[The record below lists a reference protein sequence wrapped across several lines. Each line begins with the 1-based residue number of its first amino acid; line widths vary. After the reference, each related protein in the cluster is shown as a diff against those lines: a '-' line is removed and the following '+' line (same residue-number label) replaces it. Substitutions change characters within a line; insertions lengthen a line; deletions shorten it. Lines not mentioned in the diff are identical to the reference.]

1 MIAMGGAIGVGLF
14 MGAGGRLASTGPALI
29 FSYAI
34 AGVIAYLL
42 MRALGE
48 LIMYRQTSG
57 SFVSYA
63 GEMFGKKGAY
73 LSGWM
78 YFINW
83 GMTGI
88 AELIAIGLYFQFF
101 FPNVPVE
108 ASAIAALALLVAVN
122 LLSVKAFGEFEF
134 WASCLKVGAI
144 LIFLA
149 VGTFMVV
156 TNAQVGDGHAS
167 VANLFAAEGGMFPK
181 GALVMVLVL
190 NAVIFAYNGIELVG
204 ITAGEMQDPER
215 EVPKA
220 VRAVVLRIVVFYVGS
235 VTLLAML
242 LPSDQYVAGTSPF
255 VTVFGQMGLAW
266 VGDVMNMIVITAA
279 LVLLQL
285 GPVLHR
291 PRVPHHGQQR
301 PRTPVAH
308 QNVQAA
314 RPVRGH
320 PRHRG
325 VLPGRHPAQHLAGRF
340 LRVRPGAQLGL
351 HRRDLL
357 LGRHLRQPDCAAA
370 PQGRHLQ
377 PADARFAVDQLGG
390 PGRPARHHGAH
401 RFRHHDQQ
409 ERRGLLP
416 GPLDPGHHPVLRPGP
431 VAGLAEGQEQR
442 AQERAVQLAPLT
454 AGGWLSLPK
463 PTAGHPFGAARRL
476 AFPVHSSPLLAAG
489 NPTDCRSGRFPGAKP
504 GWSVR
509 RAVLRLSDIGRSG
522 PQSAATPRGQTPG
535 RGRFP

>member
-1 MIAMGGAIGVGLF
+1 MPQSTPTDLENRTAPPVAVDSSLSAEGYSKTLGRRHVTMIAMGGAIGVGLF

-57 SFVSYA
+57 SLVSYS
-63 GEMFGKKGAY
+63 GEMFGQKGAY

-144 LIFLA
+144 VIFLA

-156 TNAQVGDGHAS
+156 TNAKVGDGHAS
-167 VANLFAAEGGMFPK
+167 VSNLFAAEGGMFPK

-204 ITAGEMQDPER
+204 VTAGEMEKPER

-220 VRAVVLRIVVFYVGS
+220 IRAVVLRIVVFYVGS
-235 VTLLAML
+235 VLLLAML
-242 LPSDQYVAGTSPF
+242 LPSDQYKAGTSPF
-255 VTVFGQMGLAW
+255 VTVFGQMGLGW

-279 LVLLQL
+279 LSSCNSGLYSIGRVFRTMANNGHAPQWLTKMSKRHVPYAAILAIAAFYLVGILLNIWLGGSHAFDLALNSASIGVIFCWGSIFASQIVLRRRK
-285 GPVLHR
+285 G
-291 PRVPHHGQQR
+291 
-301 PRTPVAH
+301 VAST
-308 QNVQAA
+308 
-314 RPVRGH
+314 
-320 PRHRG
+320 
-325 VLPGRHPAQHLAGRF
+325 LPMPGSPWTSWAGM
-340 LRVRPGAQLGL
+340 LGL
-351 HRRDLL
+351 LAITVLIGFDTMTSKDGEVFY
-357 LGRHLRQPDCAAA
+357 LGLWTLATIPFFALVLWLGWQKVKNNQPKS
-370 PQGRHLQ
+370 
-377 PADARFAVDQLGG
+377 QL
-390 PGRPARHHGAH
+390 
-401 RFRHHDQQ
+401 F
-409 ERRGLLP
+409 
-416 GPLDPGHHPVLRPGP
+416 
-431 VAGLAEGQEQR
+431 
-442 AQERAVQLAPLT
+442 
-454 AGGWLSLPK
+454 S
-463 PTAGHPFGAARRL
+463 
-476 AFPVHSSPLLAAG
+476 
-489 NPTDCRSGRFPGAKP
+489 
-504 GWSVR
+504 
-509 RAVLRLSDIGRSG
+509 
-522 PQSAATPRGQTPG
+522 
-535 RGRFP
+535 

>member
-1 MIAMGGAIGVGLF
+1 MPAGAWPP
-14 MGAGGRLASTGPALI
+14 PARRSI

-73 LSGWM
+73 VSGWM

-83 GMTGI
+83 AMTGI

-108 ASAIAALALLVAVN
+108 LSAIAALLLLVGVN

-156 TNAQVGDGHAS
+156 TNAQVGDGNAS
-167 VANLFAAEGGMFPK
+167 VNNLFAAEGGMFPE
-181 GALVMVLVL
+181 GALVMTLVL

-204 ITAGEMQDPER
+204 ITAGEMQDPAK

-220 VRAVVLRIVVFYVGS
+220 IRAVVFRIVVFYVGS

-255 VTVFGQMGLAW
+255 VTVFGQMGLGW
-266 VGDVMNMIVITAA
+266 MGDVMNMIVITAA
-279 LVLLQL
+279 LSSCNSGLYSIGRIFRTMANNGHAPEWLTRMSKSHVPYAAILAIGGVYLVGILLNIWLGGSHAFDLALNSASIGVIFTWGAIFASQIALRPDQRQGLGPSRARRSLGQL
-285 GPVLHR
+285 GR
-291 PRVPHHGQQR
+291 PDCPAAHHG
-301 PRTPVAH
+301 
-308 QNVQAA
+308 
-314 RPVRGH
+314 
-320 PRHRG
+320 
-325 VLPGRHPAQHLAGRF
+325 
-340 LRVRPGAQLGL
+340 
-351 HRRDLL
+351 
-357 LGRHLRQPDCAAA
+357 PD
-370 PQGRHLQ
+370 
-377 PADARFAVDQLGG
+377 
-390 PGRPARHHGAH
+390 
-401 RFRHHDQQ
+401 RFRHHDRRN
-409 ERRGLLP
+409 RRGLP
-416 GPLDPGHHPVLRPGP
+416 PRSLDPGDHPVLRAPA
-431 VAGLAEGQEQR
+431 VARLAQGQEQR
-442 AQERAVQLAPLT
+442 AEERSRNSRRSAASPANDDGGPPVRGPAVVALEGAP
-454 AGGWLSLPK
+454 
-463 PTAGHPFGAARRL
+463 
-476 AFPVHSSPLLAAG
+476 
-489 NPTDCRSGRFPGAKP
+489 RSA
-504 GWSVR
+504 
-509 RAVLRLSDIGRSG
+509 AVLRHGPGGGATKPWAHESG
-522 PQSAATPRGQTPG
+522 GGHPPKECP
-535 RGRFP
+535 PPLCLE

>member
-1 MIAMGGAIGVGLF
+1 MARYGMRTGNDSASWPTMCTAANNATERAQQSQMFSFPLSLPINRCRKMYSSTKGPTTTSNGTISQAGTCCIRACRPAWLAEVCGGPVTATRTQVTIIAMGGAIGVGLF

-57 SFVSYA
+57 SLVSYA

-73 LSGWM
+73 MSGWM

-156 TNAQVGDGHAS
+156 SNAKVGGGHAS
-167 VANLFAAEGGMFPK
+167 VANLFADDGGMFPK

-190 NAVIFAYNGIELVG
+190 NAVIFSYNGIELVG
-204 ITAGEMQDPER
+204 ITAGEMENAKR

-220 VRAVVLRIVVFYVGS
+220 IRAVVLRIVVFYVGS
-235 VTLLAML
+235 VLLLAML
-242 LPSDQYVAGTSPF
+242 LPSDQYKAGVSPF
-255 VTVFGQMGLAW
+255 VTVFGQMGLGW

-279 LVLLQL
+279 LSSCNSGLYSI
-285 GPVLHR
+285 G
-291 PRVPHHGQQR
+291 RVF
-301 PRTPVAH
+301 RTMA
-308 QNVQAA
+308 NN
-314 RPVRGH
+314 GH
-320 PRHRG
+320 
-325 VLPGRHPAQHLAGRF
+325 
-340 LRVRPGAQLGL
+340 
-351 HRRDLL
+351 
-357 LGRHLRQPDCAAA
+357 A
-370 PQGRHLQ
+370 PQWLTKMSKRHV
-377 PADARFAVDQLGG
+377 PYAAI
-390 PGRPARHHGAH
+390 
-401 RFRHHDQQ
+401 
-409 ERRGLLP
+409 
-416 GPLDPGHHPVLRPGP
+416 
-431 VAGLAEGQEQR
+431 LA
-442 AQERAVQLAPLT
+442 
-454 AGGWLSLPK
+454 
-463 PTAGHPFGAARRL
+463 
-476 AFPVHSSPLLAAG
+476 
-489 NPTDCRSGRFPGAKP
+489 
-504 GWSVR
+504 
-509 RAVLRLSDIGRSG
+509 
-522 PQSAATPRGQTPG
+522 
-535 RGRFP
+535 

>member
-1 MIAMGGAIGVGLF
+1 MPSPIPTELKSAPAQSVVVDSTLSAEGYKKTLSGRHVTMISMGGAIGVGLF

-63 GEMFGKKGAY
+63 GEMFGKKGAFVA
-73 LSGWM
+73 GWM

-122 LLSVKAFGEFEF
+122 LLSVRAFGEFEF

-144 LIFLA
+144 VIFLA

-156 TNAQVGDGHAS
+156 TNAQVGEGHAS
-167 VANLFAAEGGMFPK
+167 VANLFHDEGGMFPK

-204 ITAGEMQDPER
+204 ITAGEMQDAKR

-220 VRAVVLRIVVFYVGS
+220 IRAVVMRIVVFYVGS
-235 VTLLAML
+235 VLLLAML
-242 LPSDQYVAGTSPF
+242 LPSDQYKAGVSPF
-255 VTVFGQMGLAW
+255 VTVFGQMGLGW

-279 LVLLQL
+279 LSSCNSGLYSIGRVFRTMANNGHAPQWLTRMSSRHVPYMAILAIAAFYLVGIMLNIWLGGSHAFDLALNTASIGVIFTWGAIFASQIALRHQKGRVSSLPMPGSPWTSWAGLVALLAIAVLI
-285 GPVLHR
+285 GFDTMTSKTGEVFH
-291 PRVPHHGQQR
+291 
-301 PRTPVAH
+301 
-308 QNVQAA
+308 
-314 RPVRGH
+314 
-320 PRHRG
+320 
-325 VLPGRHPAQHLAGRF
+325 
-340 LRVRPGAQLGL
+340 LGL
-351 HRRDLL
+351 WTLATV
-357 LGRHLRQPDCAAA
+357 PF
-370 PQGRHLQ
+370 
-377 PADARFAVDQLGG
+377 FAVVLWLGW
-390 PGRPARHHGAH
+390 
-401 RFRHHDQQ
+401 QKVKNN
-409 ERRGLLP
+409 E
-416 GPLDPGHHPVLRPGP
+416 
-431 VAGLAEGQEQR
+431 
-442 AQERAVQLAPLT
+442 
-454 AGGWLSLPK
+454 PK
-463 PTAGHPFGAARRL
+463 
-476 AFPVHSSPLLAAG
+476 
-489 NPTDCRSGRFPGAKP
+489 
-504 GWSVR
+504 
-509 RAVLRLSDIGRSG
+509 
-522 PQSAATPRGQTPG
+522 SALYS
-535 RGRFP
+535 